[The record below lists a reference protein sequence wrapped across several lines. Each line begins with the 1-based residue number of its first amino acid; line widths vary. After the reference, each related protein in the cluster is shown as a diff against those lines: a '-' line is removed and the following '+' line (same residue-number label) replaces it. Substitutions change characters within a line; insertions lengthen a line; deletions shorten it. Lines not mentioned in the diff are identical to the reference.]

1 MTIRRFPGSDP
12 PTPEEISRVES
23 LPVELPWNAGLPA
36 AEAAESLPYDV
47 PVAIVGAGI
56 TGSAA
61 ALTLARRGVTVA
73 VLDRRAI
80 AEGATGRSAGLLALG
95 GGTLYARAVRS
106 LGREKARDLWRFT
119 EENRQALEALAAESK
134 LAFGYEGSGSLWLAH
149 SEEERD
155 EALRSID
162 LLQEDGFES
171 SWWEEDRAA
180 AAIGSDAFH
189 GAIHRAADAVC
200 DPARLNAA
208 IASLAARA
216 GAIFVHGVDVREAEE
231 TEEGVSL
238 DTDRGRVRSEMLLL
252 CGDALVARLDPFF
265 HDTVTPA
272 AAQMM
277 QTAPVEG
284 GFEIPF
290 VTHFGHELARRGPDG
305 SILVGGMRWALPD
318 FGVGRRSERPLPEL
332 TARLARFLR
341 ETFPRLGDARPVRH
355 WGGLLGLS
363 CDGLPFVG
371 PIPGRPR
378 LLVAAGYGGRG
389 LAMGYLAGRM
399 LGQMVVGDPVPEE
412 WTRHFSPRRM
422 V

>member
-12 PTPEEISRVES
+12 PTPEEIALADA
-23 LPVELPWNAGLPA
+23 LPVELPWRAAPRLPDSQ
-36 AEAAESLPYDV
+36 ESLPYDV
-47 PVAIVGAGI
+47 PVAVVGAGI
-56 TGSAA
+56 TGASA

-80 AEGATGRSAGLLALG
+80 AEGATGRSAGLVTLG
-95 GGTLYARAVRS
+95 TGTLYARAVRS

-119 EENRQALEALAAESK
+119 EENRRAIEALSDESK
-134 LAFGYEGSGSLWLAH
+134 DAFGFRSCGSLWLAH
-149 SEEERD
+149 SEEERE
-155 EALRSID
+155 EALRSLD
-162 LLQEDGFES
+162 LLAEDGFEA
-171 SWWEEDRAA
+171 SWWERERAA
-180 AAIGSDAFH
+180 AETGASGFH
-189 GAIHRAADAVC
+189 GAIHRQADAVL

-208 IASLAARA
+208 IASAAARA

-231 TEEGVSL
+231 TEEGVVL
-238 DTDRGRVRSEMLLL
+238 ETDRGRLRAEMLLL

-272 AAQMM
+272 SAQMV
-277 QTAPVEG
+277 QTGPVESG
-284 GFEIPF
+284 LEIPI
-290 VTHFGHELARRGPDG
+290 VTHFGQEYLRRAPDG

-332 TARLARFLR
+332 TARLVRFLR
-341 ETFPRLGDARPVRH
+341 EMFPRFADARPARH

-363 CDGLPFVG
+363 CDGLPFIG

-378 LLVAAGYGGRG
+378 LLVAAGYSGRG
-389 LAMGYLAGRM
+389 LAMGFLAGRM

-412 WTRHFSPRRM
+412 WTRHVSPRRM